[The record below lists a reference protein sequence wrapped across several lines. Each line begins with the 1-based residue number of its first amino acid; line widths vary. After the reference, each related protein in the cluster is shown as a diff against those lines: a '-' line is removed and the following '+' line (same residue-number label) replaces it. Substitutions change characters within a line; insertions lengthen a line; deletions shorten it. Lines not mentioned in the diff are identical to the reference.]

1 MFNGK
6 KTKWEYQ
13 LLVNDLD
20 YAIFFFFFFA
30 IHDEPK

>member
-20 YAIFFFFFFA
+20 YAIMIFFFFV
-30 IHDEPK
+30 IQDEPK